1 MNKILNLN
9 KNGFLFFFFYVS
21 LILGFIFDES
31 LNQGAY
37 LDWNTNKKLISEFS
51 SNLLK
56 TLISY
61 EDYGNR
67 HSPLYNIILSL
78 FYKIGLS
85 LDFIRL
91 INLHFS
97 LLLIFVLYRCLKIK
111 FKSVDDSTLQLLSF
125 LVFFSPTFRS
135 LAIWPDSRIIGLLFF
150 VCCLYYFLIFFESY
164 KKKYA
169 LYSVLALITSSYF
182 SPNFS
187 IFSIFFYFLFY
198 KNLNFRFFLFLIL
211 ISFILSIPMIYYI
224 FFLDVNFIA
233 AGNTPNITNET
244 TKFDF
249 NIFNKILLIS
259 SIFIFHLL
267 PIIIISINKF
277 ELLKFIKRYW
287 ILIVIFWAIC
297 IYFFSY
303 EKIFT
308 GGGAIFQI
316 LDILSG
322 SNILF
327 FFVSFFVLVLTSF
340 IIGLNRQNSF
350 VFLLSILSN
359 PQNTVYHKYYEPFF
373 LIMFLIL
380 FKGLNFKFF
389 FSNKKNILIL
399 YLYSI
404 FFIILRLVK
413 IYFF

>member
-9 KNGFLFFFFYVS
+9 KNGFLFFFFYIS

-56 TLISY
+56 TLLSY

-78 FYKIGLS
+78 FYKIGFS

-135 LAIWPDSRIIGLLFF
+135 LAIWPDSRIIGLFFF
-150 VCCLYYFLIFFESY
+150 VCCIYYFLIFFESY

-169 LYSVLALITSSYF
+169 LYSVLALIISSYL

-198 KNLNFRFFLFLIL
+198 INLNFRFFLFLIL

-233 AGNTPNITNET
+233 AGNTPSITNET
-244 TKFDF
+244 AKFDF
-249 NIFNKILLIS
+249 NVFNKILLIS

-267 PIIIISINKF
+267 PIIIISINKY

-303 EKIFT
+303 KKIFT

-316 LDILSG
+316 LDILSD

-327 FFVSFFVLVLTSF
+327 FFVSFFVLALTSF

-350 VFLLSILSN
+350 LFLLSILSN

-373 LIMFLIL
+373 LIMVLTL
-380 FKGLNFKFF
+380 FKGLNFKIF

-399 YLYSI
+399 YLYSA